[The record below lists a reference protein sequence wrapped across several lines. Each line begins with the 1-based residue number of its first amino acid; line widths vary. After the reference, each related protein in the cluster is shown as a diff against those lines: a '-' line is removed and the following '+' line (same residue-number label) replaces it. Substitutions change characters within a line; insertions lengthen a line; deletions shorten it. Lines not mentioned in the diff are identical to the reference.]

1 VSRLDSF
8 IRRLMAQREGLNRA
22 ASLIQDQPGHVLE
35 LGLGNGR
42 TYDHLRE
49 ILPGR
54 HIYVFDRR
62 VAAHPDSTPD
72 SRHLFLGEFTDT
84 LPDATRQLGAT
95 AVLAHCD
102 IGSGD
107 RAATA
112 ALAAWLGPAIAPLL
126 APGAVILAD
135 QPMASP
141 GAVEMPLPEGV
152 PAGRYHFYRRT

>member
-1 VSRLDSF
+1 
-8 IRRLMAQREGLNRA
+8 MAQREGLNLA
-22 ASLIQDQPGHVLE
+22 ARLIHDRPGHVLE

-54 HIYVFDRR
+54 RIYVFDRR

-72 SRHLFLGEFTDT
+72 AEHLFLGEFTDT
-84 LPDATRQLGAT
+84 LPRAARRLGAT
-95 AVLAHCD
+95 AALAHCD

-107 RAATA
+107 REATA
-112 ALAAWLGPAIAPLL
+112 ALADWLGPAIAPLL

-135 QPMASP
+135 QPMAIP
-141 GAVEMPLPEGV
+141 GTMPMPLPEGV
-152 PAGRYHFYRRT
+152 TEGRYHFYRRA